1 MTKSKREP
9 FAVISY
15 CIEADE
21 NALSVGNQTVAGDG
35 KHGFDHVAL
44 VDICKRINAAFNA
57 RVDEEVRKAVEEF
70 RERAARSVEV
80 ADLFEDVENGCPAE
94 MPEATRP
101 GFSAVGWIAKKIR
114 ALPTEPEGK

>member
-1 MTKSKREP
+1 MTQSKREP

-44 VDICKRINAAFNA
+44 VDICKRINAAHEA
-57 RVDEEVRKAVEEF
+57 RVKEEIEAMRLKTIRMCADKADRMGSEEI
-70 RERAARSVEV
+70 RNAI
-80 ADLFEDVENGCPAE
+80 LFE
-94 MPEATRP
+94 T
-101 GFSAVGWIAKKIR
+101 
-114 ALPTEPEGK
+114 LPTELEGK

>member
-1 MTKSKREP
+1 MTQSKREP

-70 RERAARSVEV
+70 KSLAMLTARAWYRHSG
-80 ADLFEDVENGCPAE
+80 DDIAE
-94 MPEATRP
+94 
-101 GFSAVGWIAKKIR
+101 KID